1 MLIDERLTVSWQC
14 VVAAQKANCIL
25 GCIKKSVKG
34 GDSALLLCSRET
46 PPGVLHPDLGV
57 PTQEGHGVVG
67 AGPEKGHEDD
77 QWAEASILWGQAER
91 LGALQPG
98 EGCGRPYSNLPV
110 SVGGLQESWGG
121 TFYKGI

>member
-1 MLIDERLTVSWQC
+1 MGVLVDERLSVSWHSEL
-14 VVAAQKANCIL
+14 AAQKANCIL

-67 AGPEKGHEDD
+67 AGPEEGHEDY
-77 QWAEASILWGQAER
+77 QRA
-91 LGALQPG
+91 
-98 EGCGRPYSNLPV
+98 
-110 SVGGLQESWGG
+110 G
-121 TFYKGI
+121 TPPL